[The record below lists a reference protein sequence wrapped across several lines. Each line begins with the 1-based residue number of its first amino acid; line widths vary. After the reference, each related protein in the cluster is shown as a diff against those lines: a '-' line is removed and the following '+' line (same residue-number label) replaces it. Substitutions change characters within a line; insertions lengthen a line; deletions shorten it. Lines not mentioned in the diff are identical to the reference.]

1 MDLNESQ
8 SNIYSIT
15 HCQDKIACGATR
27 SFQLVP
33 LPDLDPIQ
41 SFGISIQI
49 YNHTW
54 SFQLVPFIL
63 IYFLQAT
70 PPRASKSDVTGV
82 YFSVINCDCIIFH
95 TILKKKIYIYIMLEI
110 LFLLIYQ
117 VDKIKNKTWN
127 FEKQ

>member
-8 SNIYSIT
+8 SKIYGIT
-15 HCQDKIACGATR
+15 HCQDKIARGATR

-49 YNHTW
+49 YNHTC

-70 PPRASKSDVTGV
+70 PPRASKSVVTGV

-95 TILKKKIYIYIMLEI
+95 TILKKK
-110 LFLLIYQ
+110 
-117 VDKIKNKTWN
+117 KKA
-127 FEKQ
+127 

>member
-8 SNIYSIT
+8 SKIYGIT
-15 HCQDKIACGATR
+15 HCQDKIARGATR

-95 TILKKKIYIYIMLEI
+95 TILKYIYIYIMLEI